1 MTTVTAAGMLTAPAA
16 GAVTGAAGN
25 SYAFTAR
32 LDIGDGQRA
41 CSGTLVYADWLLT
54 AASCFAADPAVS
66 LDIPAGAPALATT
79 ATIGRADL
87 TGTTGQVRNVVEL
100 VPHPDQDLVLA
111 RLATPVTGIT
121 PVALATTAPT
131 NGEALTAS
139 GYGRTAD
146 EWAPLHL
153 HSGAF
158 KVDSADTSQVS
169 VTGQNGAAICA
180 GDTGGPLLR
189 EVGGTPQLVGIN
201 SRSWQGGCFGS
212 DKAETRTGAVATRID
227 RLRIWIGENAGPT
240 CAPQGVLYST
250 TTAGSLL
257 RRNVDDP
264 TGGSATVP
272 EASTIDTGWDQYGRV
287 LAGPGAT
294 FYGVKSD
301 GLYLS
306 HRVSATATWDIHHQ
320 KISTDLGTYAQAA
333 NHNKITVDRSE
344 HIWYVDSGG
353 DLRFQKYNRTTATW
367 DPQGNKKIDSGWGA
381 YTHIFAG
388 DDGVVFGI
396 DSATGHLV
404 RSRYDF
410 VSQRWIE
417 RQETVSWSDWRDTK
431 EITSYGGD
439 TIIRVK
445 PSGEIRY
452 YQYNEGTGVFG
463 ANWNKL
469 IGSGTHWAGYT
480 SISGAPDSCR
490 LRGDHT
496 PDAPAVDPD
505 RGSGPAVLQTST
517 GEIVYATT
525 DATGRLVT
533 GRQTN
538 PADASTVQW
547 TTGPDTELFAG
558 QPQLS
563 EQPDGRIALSAHTSG
578 GDAQWRRRGATDGVW
593 GGWVGLAGAMKGH
606 PALAKTAAGV
616 LVEFA
621 VDAEGHPWY
630 RAQQRANVDFMG
642 WVRLSGGT
650 FAGPLTAVAVRDG
663 IQLFGTGTDG
673 QLRTAAF
680 KDGQLSGWSTVGD
693 RKVTG
698 GVSAVVY
705 PDYRVGVF
713 ARGGDGTV
721 LSAVQSAENAA
732 FPAAWTPVADLT
744 TTGTPS
750 AVIDAPSGYTQVLG
764 RAADGTVHRSRESG
778 LNDFSSWQASVQLGN
793 EVSATD
799 PTAFSYTAGTA
810 WGWAFTFRTESGAI
824 KVTPGS

>member
-1 MTTVTAAGMLTAPAA
+1 MTTVVAAGMLSAPAA
-16 GAVTGAAGN
+16 GALTGAASN

-41 CSGTLVYADWLLT
+41 CSGTLVYTDWLLT

-66 LDIPAGAPALATT
+66 LDVPAGAPAPATT

-87 TGTTGQVRNVVEL
+87 TGTAGQVRSVVEL

-121 PVALATTAPT
+121 PVGLATTAPT
-131 NGEALTAS
+131 DGETLTAA
-139 GYGRTAD
+139 GYGRTVD

-153 HSGAF
+153 HSGTF
-158 KVDSADTSQVS
+158 KVDSAAATEVS
-169 VTGQNGAAICA
+169 VTGQNGAAVCA
-180 GDTGGPLLR
+180 GDTGGPLVR
-189 EVGGTPQLVGIN
+189 DVNGTPQLVGIN

-212 DKAETRTGAVATRID
+212 DKSETRTGAVATRID
-227 RLRIWIGENAGPT
+227 KLRTWIGENAGPV
-240 CAPQGVLYST
+240 CNAQGVLYSA

-264 TGGSATVP
+264 AGGSATVP

-306 HRVSATATWDIHHQ
+306 HRVSSTATWDVHHQ
-320 KISTDLGTYAQAA
+320 KISSDLGTYAQAA

-344 HIWYVDSGG
+344 HIWYVDGGG
-353 DLRFQKYNRTTATW
+353 DLRFQKYDRTTATW

-410 VSQRWIE
+410 ESQRWIE
-417 RQETVSWSDWRDTK
+417 HQETVSYSDWRDTK
-431 EITSYGGD
+431 EITSWGGD
-439 TIIRVK
+439 TVIRVK

-452 YQYNEGTGVFG
+452 YRYNEGTGVFG
-463 ANWNKL
+463 TTWNKL

-496 PDAPAVDPD
+496 PDAPAVDTG
-505 RGSGPAVLQTST
+505 RTSGPAVLQTST
-517 GEIVYATT
+517 GEIAYATT
-525 DATGRLVT
+525 DATGRLMV
-533 GRQTN
+533 GRQTD

-547 TTGPDTELFAG
+547 TTGPATELFAG

-563 EQPDGRIALSAHTSG
+563 EQPDGRIALSAHTPG
-578 GDAQWRRRGATDGVW
+578 GDTQWRRRGATDGVW
-593 GGWVGLAGAMKGH
+593 GSWVSLAGAMKGH
-606 PALAKTAAGV
+606 PALARTAAGV

-621 VDAEGHPWY
+621 VDADGHPWY

-642 WVRLSGGT
+642 WVRLSGDG
-650 FAGPLTAVAVRDG
+650 FAGPLTAVAVRSG
-663 IQLFGTGTDG
+663 IQLFGTGSDGQVRTATFTDG
-673 QLRTAAF
+673 VLGA
-680 KDGQLSGWSTVGD
+680 WSTVGD

-698 GVSAVVY
+698 AVSAVVY
-705 PDYRVGVF
+705 GDYRVGVF
-713 ARGGDGTV
+713 ARGEDGTV
-721 LSAVQSAENAA
+721 LSAVQGAENAA

-744 TTGTPS
+744 ATGTPS
-750 AVIDAPSGYTQVLG
+750 AVIDPASGYTQVLA
-764 RAADGTVHRSRESG
+764 RAADGTLRRSWEAA
-778 LNDFSSWQASVQLGN
+778 LNEFGTWQPSVQAGS

-799 PTAFSYTAGTA
+799 PTAFAYTAGTSSK
-810 WGWAFTFRTESGAI
+810 WAFAFRTDSGSVR
-824 KVTPGS
+824 VTPGS